1 MEKIFNTDS
10 IPLGLGMALSQ
21 NASAM
26 QRFAEMSY
34 DERQYVIDAA
44 HTISSKKE
52 MKAYVSAIENG
63 GLGIGG
69 DGHTNDGNGGDE
81 HGDDG
86 ATVGRGKRGKAK
98 KGR

>member
-1 MEKIFNTDS
+1 MWIKHKREETLTVLKKVKKDGIIMDHIFKSDEQPISTHGL
-10 IPLGLGMALSQ
+10 PLGLGMALSQ

-44 HTISSKKE
+44 HSISSKKE
-52 MKAYVSAIENG
+52 MKAYVDT
-63 GLGIGG
+63 IG
-69 DGHTNDGNGGDE
+69 T
-81 HGDDG
+81 
-86 ATVGRGKRGKAK
+86 GKAK